1 MLTCAAIIIYIGMC
15 QISSSIDSL
24 AKAVNRLNE
33 QQNKI

>member
-1 MLTCAAIIIYIGMC
+1 MLMGAVIIIYIGIC
-15 QISSSIDSL
+15 QISLSIDSL